1 MYIYLHIID
10 KVIRLCKWN
19 TKAESSKVTKKERG
33 RIYRKREK
41 TEIKNKCEGTP
52 VHIQQESE
60 EVWLEEVLI

>member
-41 TEIKNKCEGTP
+41 TEIKNTQLYTVKCHSVWS
-52 VHIQQESE
+52 VH
-60 EVWLEEVLI
+60 WDGLE